1 MDIRQL
7 RYFIAIVE
15 ERQITAAARRL
26 HIAQPPLSQQL
37 RLLEKELGVKL
48 VERTGKQLEITE
60 AGNILYKR
68 AIGIVKLMEESQ
80 IEVKETGNGLSG
92 QLAIGVN
99 TLSDERLPELLR
111 TFREMF
117 PRITYK
123 IQQNES
129 AQLCKMVKERAIE
142 LAIVRFPLELSEFS
156 IMHLRT
162 EPFYFV
168 TSGKFNASQ
177 RKVSIEQIVGYEL
190 ILPSTTGLGVYQ
202 MIVEAFTRQQ
212 LKPNVICEC
221 SDIAT
226 LLELV
231 STDFAATIVPETIL
245 KVHKGYNVQAFEIE
259 GTSLSASSVLIW
271 LKHHVLSKAAQNFI
285 DMMAKQPV

>member
-37 RLLEKELGVKL
+37 RLLEKELGVRL

-168 TSGKFNASQ
+168 TSRNFNTAQ
-177 RKVSIEQIVGYEL
+177 RKVSIKQIVGYEL

-231 STDFAATIVPETIL
+231 SADFAATIVPETIL

-271 LKHHVLSKAAQNFI
+271 LKQHVLSKAAQNFI
-285 DMMAKQPV
+285 DMMSKQPV